1 MQQFIP
7 QNQNFKAMVEEKME
21 LNHFMN
27 YLGFKI
33 TKIEAG
39 NIEGSL
45 KIEPQH
51 RQQIGFIH
59 GGVIATL
66 ADLVAGFAAYTL
78 VGNKQT
84 VVTAELKISY
94 LNPGVGDTAFCR
106 GFVLKAGQKL
116 IFSEAEI
123 FANNDNKEVLI
134 AKASGTF
141 AVIDVPA

>member
-1 MQQFIP
+1 
-7 QNQNFKAMVEEKME
+7 MVEEKME

-27 YLGFKI
+27 HLGFKI
-33 TKIEAG
+33 NKIEAG
-39 NIEGSL
+39 LIEGEL

-51 RQQIGFIH
+51 RQQIGFLH

-66 ADLVAGFAAYTL
+66 ADLVAGFASYSL
-78 VGNKQT
+78 VGNTQT
-84 VVTAELKISY
+84 VVTVELKISY
-94 LNPGVGDTAFCR
+94 FNPGVGDTAFCR

-123 FANNDNKEVLI
+123 FVNNSGGETMV

-141 AVIDVPA
+141 AIIELTA